1 MPPGQST
8 GGGNLVRWSRVIPLG
23 AVLAWRW
30 LVNLAPPALS
40 LVIIDR
46 GNHHHDNPLAGR

>member
-8 GGGNLVRWSRVIPLG
+8 GGGNLVRWSRVIPL
-23 AVLAWRW
+23 AAALAWRW

-40 LVIIDR
+40 LVSIDR